1 MRIIRLALS
10 SVAVA
15 AAVICLVNT
24 SSPVAKAADK
34 KAPEKF
40 QVKFETTKGDIVFEC
55 VRAWAPIGTDHFYT
69 AVTEGFYDGCRFFR
83 VVPGFIVQVGI
94 NGDPKVQAKW
104 RAQTLQDDPVFV
116 SNTRGTLTYATAGPN
131 TRTTQL
137 FINFG
142 NNAFLDKQGFAPFA
156 KVIKGMDVAEKL
168 NAEYGEK
175 PNQGYI
181 QQLGNRYL
189 NESFPR
195 LDYIKKATVVKGK

>member
-1 MRIIRLALS
+1 MRIAISALALA
-10 SVAVA
+10 AVA
-15 AAVICLVNT
+15 CLVNVT
-24 SSPVAKAADK
+24 SPIANAADK

-40 QVKFETTKGDIVFEC
+40 QVKFETTKGDIIFEC
-55 VRAWAPIGTDHFYT
+55 VRVWAPIGTDHFYT
-69 AVTEGFYDGCRFFR
+69 AVTEGFYDECRFFR
-83 VVPGFIVQVGI
+83 IVPGFIAQVGI

-104 RAQTLQDDPVFV
+104 RANAIQDDPVFV

-142 NNAFLDKQGFAPFA
+142 NNAGLDRQGFSPFA
-156 KVIKGMDVAEKL
+156 KVIKGMDVVEKL

-189 NESFPR
+189 KESFPR
-195 LDYIKKATVVKGK
+195 LDYIKKATIVKANE

>member
-1 MRIIRLALS
+1 MRIAISALALA
-10 SVAVA
+10 AVA
-15 AAVICLVNT
+15 CLVNVT
-24 SSPVAKAADK
+24 SPIANAADK

-55 VRAWAPIGTDHFYT
+55 VRVWAPIGTDHFYT
-69 AVTEGFYDGCRFFR
+69 AVTEGFYDECRFFR
-83 VVPGFIVQVGI
+83 IVPGFIAQVGI

-104 RAQTLQDDPVFV
+104 RANAIKDDPVFV

-142 NNAFLDKQGFAPFA
+142 NNAGLDRQGFSPFA
-156 KVIKGMDVAEKL
+156 KVIKGMDVVEKL
-168 NAEYGEK
+168 NTEYGEK

-189 NESFPR
+189 KESFPR
-195 LDYIKKATVVKGK
+195 LDYIKKATIVKAKE